1 MNDQAPFL
9 GYLGIAFWSAWILS
23 TSGVQDWISP
33 SSGTESTFSAAY
45 VETRV
50 VLIAALIACGIL
62 SSSLSRLFEKRW
74 SIPAIAALA
83 VAGDVCLAVSWLV
96 PESGSM
102 LLHAGSLLA
111 GVGAAVLFIKAG
123 ILYSALSP
131 WRAMLLFMTSQ
142 LVAAC
147 LYLIVTVA
155 PTPIS
160 TVLFCLLP
168 AFGAIT
174 FALVPTKK
182 NPVARPKTAKS
193 FGRTFARLVFMIFAF
208 RFCSNYIKTMLATLQ
223 TSEAIELG
231 VVGNILLKMLVALI
245 FVCYAF
251 NASKKVD
258 YGRVCYFLFVGTTII
273 LVVLPLFEDH
283 VPLFYALNGTLSGI
297 TGNIAFCIFA
307 YICFQSKSSPLRIF
321 GFGYSAVLLG
331 SLLGYL
337 IGGDVGPLLAEENL
351 SSTPFLVGAYALILL
366 ALLVS
371 PPKQLDKLMLPVS
384 YEDAIDLAKRKSEPA
399 DAEDRLILRSQ
410 SVSQRYGLTERE
422 QEVLVLL
429 ARGHGRRY
437 VADHLQVSL
446 NTVRS
451 HSRNIYAKLGIH
463 SHSELM
469 ALLESDESSPSNA
482 SPTR

>member
-1 MNDQAPFL
+1 M
-9 GYLGIAFWSAWILS
+9 
-23 TSGVQDWISP
+23 
-33 SSGTESTFSAAY
+33 
-45 VETRV
+45 
-50 VLIAALIACGIL
+50 
-62 SSSLSRLFEKRW
+62 
-74 SIPAIAALA
+74 
-83 VAGDVCLAVSWLV
+83 
-96 PESGSM
+96 
-102 LLHAGSLLA
+102 
-111 GVGAAVLFIKAG
+111 
-123 ILYSALSP
+123 
-131 WRAMLLFMTSQ
+131 
-142 LVAAC
+142 
-147 LYLIVTVA
+147 
-155 PTPIS
+155 
-160 TVLFCLLP
+160 
-168 AFGAIT
+168 
-174 FALVPTKK
+174 
-182 NPVARPKTAKS
+182 
-193 FGRTFARLVFMIFAF
+193 
-208 RFCSNYIKTMLATLQ
+208 
-223 TSEAIELG
+223 
-231 VVGNILLKMLVALI
+231 
-245 FVCYAF
+245 
-251 NASKKVD
+251 
-258 YGRVCYFLFVGTTII
+258 
-273 LVVLPLFEDH
+273 
-283 VPLFYALNGTLSGI
+283 FYALNGTLSGI
-297 TGNIAFCIFA
+297 TGNVAFCIFA